1 MTTILDTT
9 VARFLWVEAVA
20 TARLLLTILAEETN
34 RPEKKHMP
42 FIVVVFI
49 VCFVAWP
56 LIPFLVVTAWPLI
69 CLAAFFVVAVI
80 ATLTVFV
87 IVDEGSKAIGRL
99 LRYFR

>member
-1 MTTILDTT
+1 
-9 VARFLWVEAVA
+9 
-20 TARLLLTILAEETN
+20 
-34 RPEKKHMP
+34 MP

-80 ATLTVFV
+80 VVFAAMV
-87 IVDEGSKAIGRL
+87 AFDAAARFLSGKNSKAKPSGVSVR
-99 LRYFR
+99 RSDSNAV